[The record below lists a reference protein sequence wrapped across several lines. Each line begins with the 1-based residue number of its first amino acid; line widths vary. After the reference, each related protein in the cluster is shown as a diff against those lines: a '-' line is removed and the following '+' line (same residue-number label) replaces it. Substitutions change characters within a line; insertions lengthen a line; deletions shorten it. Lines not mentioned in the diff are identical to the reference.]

1 MCDHPLMEND
11 FPLIA
16 ADPAI
21 HHGQA
26 CIRGTRVPV
35 SVVLGCLAEGMSTAE
50 ILAEYPTL
58 TLPGIHAALEYAAA
72 LAREESIALS
82 PAVA

>member
-1 MCDHPLMEND
+1 MDND

-16 ADPAI
+16 ADPTI

-26 CIRGTRVPV
+26 CIRATRVPV

-58 TLPGIHAALEYAAA
+58 TLPGIQAALEYAAA

-82 PAVA
+82 PTAA

>member
-1 MCDHPLMEND
+1 MCDHPVMEND
-11 FPLIA
+11 FLLSLPIRPSITGRHVSEEHACPSASYSA
-16 ADPAI
+16 A
-21 HHGQA
+21 
-26 CIRGTRVPV
+26 
-35 SVVLGCLAEGMSTAE
+35 SAEGMSTAE

-58 TLPGIHAALEYAAA
+58 TLPGIHAALQYAAA